1 MMYSQALSICT
12 YVLVGG
18 KKRARKNSE
27 LYAILHESLCNTAV
41 KFAPKK
47 TSLPR
52 GDSVRL

>member
-1 MMYSQALSICT
+1 MYVCA
-12 YVLVGG
+12 GG
-18 KKRARKNSE
+18 RERGRKNSE
-27 LYAILHESLCNTAV
+27 LYSILHKSLCNTAV